1 MSLAVESCHADSSH
15 VRSLGDHARTPP
27 RRGVGPHSKL
37 VLYESLIGQWLRED
51 PDLSSAKVLSRV
63 RLAGYQGG
71 KSALYELV
79 RRLRLLDS
87 G

>member
-1 MSLAVESCHADSSH
+1 MRPA
-15 VRSLGDHARTPP
+15 GDHARTPP

-51 PDLSSAKVLSRV
+51 PDLSSAKVLSRL